1 MSFTEYL
8 QVPELAERYRK
19 VKKYFYLRESAY
31 DVTSVC
37 QLRCEG
43 CYYFEGEK
51 HKTRDNR
58 DPEAWRAFFEQERR
72 RGITYVVLAGAEPAL
87 VPRVLEACHDVIPLG
102 SIASNGLKAIPAD
115 IGYRIHLSVWGN
127 SAGDPKYRRW
137 ANGKPGPDCLP
148 AQLRNY
154 RDDER
159 VIFVFTFNHENVDEL
174 DEVAERIHADGHKLT
189 FNVFS
194 SPNGSRSTLQM
205 SEVLRRTRDKMLET
219 RDRFPETVIYS
230 QYSAEVHTQPAGLHD
245 LFGCVYPRAQMLTGQ
260 DVTSGIGQTFRS
272 YRTDLTHS
280 TENDCCVP
288 DTDCADCRHYAA
300 GSAIVSSRLGMH
312 VDSEQHFRGWLDYVD
327 TYLAVW
333 LRRYQK
339 GTDLYTAQ
347 AGSAFSAATFGGT
360 AAV

>member
-1 MSFTEYL
+1 MGFTEYL

-43 CYYFEGEK
+43 CYFFEGDK
-51 HKTRDNR
+51 HKTLDHR
-58 DPEAWRAFFEQERR
+58 DPAAWRAFFEQERR

-102 SIASNGLKAIPAD
+102 SIASNGLKAIPRD

-154 RDDER
+154 RDDGR

-174 DEVAERIHADGHKLT
+174 DEVAERIHGSGHKLT

-194 SPNGSRSTLQM
+194 SPNGSRSPLQLR
-205 SEVLRRTRDKMLET
+205 EVLKRTRDKMLQT
-219 RDRFPETVIYS
+219 RERYPETVIYS
-230 QYSAEVHTQPAGLHD
+230 QYNAEVHTQPAGLHD
-245 LFGCVYPRAQMLTGQ
+245 LFGCVYPRAQMLSGHN
-260 DVTSGIGQTFRS
+260 VTSGIGTTFRS
-272 YRTDLTHS
+272 YRTDFTHS
-280 TENDCCVP
+280 MQSDCCVP

-300 GSAIVSSRLGMH
+300 GSAIVSSRLGTH
-312 VDSEQHFRGWLDYVD
+312 VNSEQRFRGWLDYVD

-333 LRRYQK
+333 LREYKK
-339 GTDLYTAQ
+339 GTDLYNAP
-347 AGSAFSAATFGGT
+347 ADSAFSDASFDRTV
-360 AAV
+360 AV